1 MTPGEPNVGDG
12 AGASDGGAEE
22 GGVDTDGAGIGYG
35 DGVGGGT
42 LAAAGGVENVEASLA
57 GALGCDATGVANCTR
72 WAKAG
77 IKATHHH
84 ATARPQIILAVF
96 THSPL

>member
-1 MTPGEPNVGDG
+1 MTPGEPNVGEG

-22 GGVDTDGAGIGYG
+22 GGVDTDGDGIGYG
-35 DGVGGGT
+35 EGLGGGT

-72 WAKAG
+72 CAQVGDEAK
-77 IKATHHH
+77 THN
-84 ATARPQIILAVF
+84 TAVKP
-96 THSPL
+96 